1 MKKTLIVLA
10 LAIILL
16 SALVS
21 AHQPRIVSSSNAQ
34 EGIKVTKPE
43 ISKAYYS
50 ELKGKP
56 HYYIINSSKE
66 FALYAGILTP
76 GKELTQPVSFEIRNE
91 TSLIYEG
98 DGANFTWWIFYEDY
112 GKQYYMAGPEYGK
125 NFSSTH
131 NAGAGVYTIKVFN
144 EGNTGKYSLAIGD
157 VESFPFTEV
166 IKAIISSYRL
176 KWSGFFG

>member
-1 MKKTLIVLA
+1 MKKTLVSLVLA
-10 LAIILL
+10 VILL
-16 SALVS
+16 CAIVS
-21 AHQPRIVSSSNAQ
+21 AHQPRIVSSSNAE
-34 EGIKVTKPE
+34 EGIKVTQPE

-56 HYYIINSSKE
+56 HYYTINSPKE
-66 FALYAGILTP
+66 FLYAGILTP

-98 DGANFTWWIFYEDY
+98 DGANFTWWLFYEEF
-112 GKQYYMAGPEYGK
+112 GKQYYMTGPEYGK

-131 NAGAGVYTIKVFN
+131 NATAGTYTIKVFN
-144 EGNTGKYSLAIGD
+144 INNTGKYSLAIGD

-166 IKAIISSYRL
+166 IKAIINSYRL